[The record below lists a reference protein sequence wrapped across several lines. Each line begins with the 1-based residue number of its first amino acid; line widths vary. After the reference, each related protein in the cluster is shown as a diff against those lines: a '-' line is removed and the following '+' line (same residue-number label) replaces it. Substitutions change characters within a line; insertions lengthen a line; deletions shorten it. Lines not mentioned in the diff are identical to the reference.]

1 MTKNCYHV
9 RECLSGLWMKSLTFV
24 AGLLLAYTTQAQTIT
39 VTDAET
45 GKGVEL
51 VTVISQN
58 PRGFVITDEN
68 GQADVSEFRGSL
80 RMEIRA
86 LGYVTVALA
95 FHELE
100 MREFKVSLKRDHL
113 QIDEVVVSATRWRQS
128 ADDISTRVKPI
139 RAKDVQL
146 HNPQNAADLLEL
158 SGKVFVQKSQQ
169 GGGSPMIR
177 GFSANRL
184 LYTVDGVRMNSAI
197 FRSGNLQN
205 VINIDPFATES
216 AEVLFGPGSVIYGSD
231 AIGGVMSFQTL
242 RPKFSNSNDDLL
254 VTGKA
259 DLRFASANQEN
270 TGHFDINVGWEKWAI
285 VTSISSW
292 KFDHLRQGRHGP
304 IDFVKPYYVQRVN
317 NSDVWV
323 QQEDQLLQI
332 PTGYSQINF
341 MQKVRHAPN
350 ERWDIEFGFHYS
362 ETSEYGRYD
371 RHNRMRDGLPRHA
384 RWDYG
389 PQIWMMN
396 NLVVNHVAE
405 RGAFDEVTLRL
416 AHQRFEESRI
426 DRNFLST
433 RERTSA
439 ETVDALSMNLD
450 FKKEANERMTIF
462 YGFESIYNDVRS
474 SGSARDILTGERS
487 QEASRYPDADWY
499 SLAAY
504 LSAEYRLNEKTTWNA
519 GVRYNQFG
527 LNAVFNTEIIPLPF
541 TDANLDNG
549 AVTGSTGV
557 VYRPD
562 DSWAFSGTVSTAFRA
577 PNVDDIGKVFDS
589 EPGAVVV
596 PNPDLTAEYAYNAE
610 VSVAKVFAE
619 ILKID
624 VTAFYTILDN
634 AMVRRDFELAGQDTI
649 LFAET
654 PSRVQAIQNAASA
667 NVYGLQFGLDLRLGH
682 GFSVSSD
689 LNWQVGREEMD
700 DGVVSPSRHAAPLFG
715 VSRLNFNRQNL
726 TLQFYAMY
734 QGGFNH
740 EELAIEERSKREIYA
755 LDENGNTFAPAWHT
769 LNFKAMYAISD
780 QFTLSGGLENI
791 TDQRYRTYSSGI
803 SGAGRNFILS
813 GRVTF

>member
-1 MTKNCYHV
+1 MLNGFLPL
-9 RECLSGLWMKSLTFV
+9 LSARALIVGALLVCTLT
-24 AGLLLAYTTQAQTIT
+24 GISQTIT
-39 VTDAET
+39 VTDAESRE
-45 GKGVEL
+45 GIDL

-58 PRGFVITDEN
+58 PRGFVITDEK

-86 LGYVTVALA
+86 LGYVTLALA

-100 MREFKVSLKRDHL
+100 AREFKVSLERDNL
-113 QIDEVVVSATRWRQS
+113 QIDEVVVSATRWRQNP
-128 ADDISTRVKPI
+128 DDISSRIKPI
-139 RAKDVQL
+139 KAREVQL

-242 RPKFSNSNDDLL
+242 RPKFSKSNDDLL

-259 DLRFASANQEN
+259 DLRFSSANQEN

-285 VTSISSW
+285 VTSVSSW

-304 IDFVKPYYVQRVN
+304 SDYVKPFYVQRVN

-323 QQEDQLLQI
+323 QQDDPLLQI
-332 PTGYSQINF
+332 PSGYGQINF

-350 ERWDIEFGFHYS
+350 ENWDIEFGFHYS

-389 PQIWMMN
+389 PQSWMMN
-396 NLVVNHVAE
+396 NLVINHTSE
-405 RGAFDEVTLRL
+405 RVAFDEVTLRL

-433 RERTSA
+433 RERTTS

-450 FKKEANERMTIF
+450 FKKDASEQTTFF
-462 YGFESIYNDVRS
+462 YGLETVYNDVQS
-474 SGSARDILTGERS
+474 DGFARDILTGERS
-487 QEASRYPDADWY
+487 DEPARYPNADWY
-499 SLAAY
+499 SLGAY
-504 LSAEYRLNEKTTWNA
+504 ASIEHKLSEKTTLNG
-519 GVRYNQFG
+519 GVRYNRFG
-527 LNAVFNTEIIPLPF
+527 MNAIFDTDFYPFPF
-541 TDANLDNG
+541 TSANLANE
-549 AVTGSTGV
+549 AVTGSAGV
-557 VYRPD
+557 VYRPEKT
-562 DSWAFSGTVSTAFRA
+562 WVFSGTVSTAFRA

-596 PNPDLTAEYAYNAE
+596 PNPDLRAEYAYNAE
-610 VSVAKVFAE
+610 MSVAKIFAE
-619 ILKID
+619 VLKVD

-634 AMVRRDFELAGQDTI
+634 AMVRRDFALAGQDTI
-649 LFAET
+649 IFAEV
-654 PSRVQAIQNAASA
+654 PSRVQAIQNAAFA
-667 NVYGLQFGLDLRLGH
+667 NVYGLQFGFDLRLGQ
-682 GFSVSSD
+682 GFSISSD

-700 DGVVSPSRHAAPLFG
+700 DGTVSPSRHAAPLFG
-715 VSRLNFNRQNL
+715 VSRLNFHRQNL

-734 QGGFNH
+734 QGGFSH

-755 LDENGNTFAPAWHT
+755 LDANGNTFAPAWHT
-769 LNFKAMYAISD
+769 LNFKAMYAIND

-791 TDQRYRTYSSGI
+791 TDQRYRPYSSGI
-803 SGAGRNFILS
+803 SGAGRNFVLS
-813 GRVTF
+813 GRVNF

>member
-1 MTKNCYHV
+1 MIKKRLIQGLV
-9 RECLSGLWMKSLTFV
+9 IMAWMALS
-24 AGLLLAYTTQAQTIT
+24 YTTQAQILT
-39 VTDAET
+39 VTDAES
-45 GKGVEL
+45 GQGIDL
-51 VTVISQN
+51 VTIISQN
-58 PRGFVITDEN
+58 PRGFVITDEA
-68 GQADVSEFRGSL
+68 GKADVSEFRGSL

-86 LGYVTVALA
+86 LGYVTQALA

-100 MREFKVSLKRDHL
+100 ARNFIVVLERDNL
-113 QIDEVVVSATRWRQS
+113 QIDEVVVSATRWRQNT
-128 ADDISTRVKPI
+128 DDLSSRVKPI
-139 RAKDVQL
+139 KSREIQL
-146 HNPQNAADLLEL
+146 QNPQTAADLLEL

-177 GFSANRL
+177 GFSGNRL

-242 RPKFSNSNDDLL
+242 RPKFSKSNDDLL

-259 DLRFASANQEN
+259 DLRFSSANQEN

-285 VTSISSW
+285 VTSVSSW

-304 IDFVKPYYVQRVN
+304 VDYVKPYFVQRVN

-323 QQEDQLLQI
+323 QQDDPLLQI

-396 NLVVNHVAE
+396 NLMVNHTAE
-405 RGAFDEVTLRL
+405 RRAFDEVTLRL

-426 DRNFLST
+426 DRNFLSA
-433 RERTSA
+433 RERTTA
-439 ETVDALSMNLD
+439 EEVDALSMNLD
-450 FKKEANERMTIF
+450 FRKEASAKTTF
-462 YGFESIYNDVRS
+462 YYGFETVYNDVRS
-474 SGSARDILTGERS
+474 TGTARDVITGERS
-487 QEASRYPDADWY
+487 DEPARYPNADWY
-499 SLAAY
+499 SIAAY
-504 LSAEYRLNEKTTWNA
+504 ASAEHQLNEKTTLNA
-519 GVRYNQFG
+519 GARYNQFG
-527 LNAVFNTEIIPLPF
+527 LNAVFDNSFYPFPF
-541 TDANLDNG
+541 TSADLNQG
-549 AVTGSTGV
+549 ALTGSLGM
-557 VYRPD
+557 VYRPEKTWVI
-562 DSWAFSGTVSTAFRA
+562 SSTISTAFRA

-589 EPGAVVV
+589 EPGAVVI
-596 PNPDLTAEYAYNAE
+596 PNPNLSAEYAYNAE
-610 VSVAKVFAE
+610 VSIAKVFAE
-619 ILKID
+619 VLKLDI
-624 VTAFYTILDN
+624 TAFYTILDN

-649 LFAET
+649 IFAEV
-654 PSRVQAIQNAASA
+654 PSRVQAIQNAAVA
-667 NVYGLQFGLDLRLGH
+667 DVYGLQFGMDLRLGE
-682 GFSVSSD
+682 GFSISSD

-700 DGVVSPSRHAAPLFG
+700 DGVVRPSRHAAPLFG
-715 VSRLNFNRQNL
+715 VSRLNFHRQNL

-734 QGGFNH
+734 QGSFSH
-740 EELAIEERSKREIYA
+740 DQLAIEERSKREIYA

-791 TDQRYRTYSSGI
+791 TDQRYRPYSSGI

-813 GRVTF
+813 GRVNF

>member
-1 MTKNCYHV
+1 MIKKRLIQGLV
-9 RECLSGLWMKSLTFV
+9 IMAWMALS
-24 AGLLLAYTTQAQTIT
+24 YTTQAQILT
-39 VTDAET
+39 VTDAES
-45 GKGVEL
+45 GQGIDL
-51 VTVISQN
+51 VTIISQN
-58 PRGFVITDEN
+58 PRGFVITDEA
-68 GQADVSEFRGSL
+68 GKADVSEFRGSL

-86 LGYVTVALA
+86 LGYVTQALA

-100 MREFKVSLKRDHL
+100 ARNFIVVLERDNL
-113 QIDEVVVSATRWRQS
+113 QIDEVVVSATRWRQNT
-128 ADDISTRVKPI
+128 DDLSSRVKPI
-139 RAKDVQL
+139 KSREIQL
-146 HNPQNAADLLEL
+146 QNPQTAADLLEL

-177 GFSANRL
+177 GFSGNRL

-242 RPKFSNSNDDLL
+242 RPKFSKSNDDLL

-259 DLRFASANQEN
+259 DLRFSSANQEN

-285 VTSISSW
+285 VTSVSSW

-304 IDFVKPYYVQRVN
+304 VDYVKPYFVQRVN

-323 QQEDQLLQI
+323 QQDDPLLQI

-396 NLVVNHVAE
+396 NLVVNHTAE
-405 RGAFDEVTLRL
+405 RRAFDEVTLRV

-433 RERTSA
+433 RERTTA
-439 ETVDALSMNLD
+439 EEVDALSLNLD
-450 FKKEANERMTIF
+450 FKKDFTENTTLF
-462 YGFESIYNDVRS
+462 YGIETVYNDVRS
-474 SGSARDILTGERS
+474 TGAARNIITGEQS
-487 QEASRYPDADWY
+487 EEPARYPNADWY

-504 LSAEYRLNEKTTWNA
+504 ASIEHHLNEKTTLN
-519 GVRYNQFG
+519 GGLRYNQFG
-527 LNAVFNTEIIPLPF
+527 LNAVFDTSFFPFPF
-541 TDANLDNG
+541 TTANLNNG
-549 AVTGSTGV
+549 ALTGSTGV

-562 DSWAFSGTVSTAFRA
+562 KTWALSGTLSTAFRA

-589 EPGAVVV
+589 EPGAVVI
-596 PNPDLTAEYAYNAE
+596 PNPDLSAEYAYNAE
-610 VSVAKVFAE
+610 VSVAKVIAE
-619 ILKID
+619 VLKLD
-624 VTAFYTILDN
+624 VTVFYTVLDN
-634 AMVRRDFELAGQDTI
+634 AMVRRDFQLAGQDTI
-649 LFAET
+649 IFAET
-654 PSRVQAIQNAASA
+654 PSRVQAIQNAAFA
-667 NVYGLQFGLDLRLGH
+667 NVYGLQFGLDLRLGQ
-682 GFSVSSD
+682 GFSISSD

-700 DGVVSPSRHAAPLFG
+700 DGVVSASRHAAPLFG
-715 VSRLNFNRQNL
+715 VSRLNFHRQNL
-726 TLQFYAMY
+726 TLQLYAMY
-734 QGGFNH
+734 QGSFSH
-740 EELAIEERSKREIYA
+740 AELAIEERSKREIYA
-755 LDENGNTFAPAWHT
+755 LDENGDTFAPAWHT

-791 TDQRYRTYSSGI
+791 TDQRYRPYSSGI

-813 GRVTF
+813 GRVNF

>member
-1 MTKNCYHV
+1 MQSLVLMIWMT
-9 RECLSGLWMKSLTFV
+9 LS
-24 AGLLLAYTTQAQTIT
+24 YTAQAQILT
-39 VTDAET
+39 VTDAES
-45 GKGVEL
+45 GQGIDL
-51 VTVISQN
+51 VTIISQN
-58 PRGFVITDEN
+58 PRGFVITDEE
-68 GQADVSEFRGSL
+68 GKADVSEFRGSL

-86 LGYVTVALA
+86 LGYVTQALA

-100 MREFKVSLKRDHL
+100 ARKFEVALKRDNL
-113 QIDEVVVSATRWRQS
+113 QIDEVVVSATRWRQN
-128 ADDISTRVKPI
+128 ADDISSRIKPI
-139 RAKDVQL
+139 RARDIQL

-242 RPKFSNSNDDLL
+242 RPKFSKSNDNLL

-259 DLRFASANQEN
+259 DLRFSSANQEN
-270 TGHFDINVGWEKWAI
+270 TGHFDINVGWKKWAI

-304 IDFVKPYYVQRVN
+304 IDYVKPFYVQRVN

-323 QQEDQLLQI
+323 QQDDPLLQI

-396 NLVVNHVAE
+396 NLVVNHTAE
-405 RGAFDEVTLRL
+405 RRAFDEVTLRL

-433 RERTSA
+433 RERTTA
-439 ETVDALSMNLD
+439 EEVDALSLNLD
-450 FKKEANERMTIF
+450 FKKDFTENTTLF
-462 YGFESIYNDVRS
+462 YGIETVYNDVRS
-474 SGSARDILTGERS
+474 TGAARNIITGEQS
-487 QEASRYPDADWY
+487 EEPARYPNADWY

-504 LSAEYRLNEKTTWNA
+504 ASIEHHLNEKTTLN
-519 GVRYNQFG
+519 GGLRYNQFG
-527 LNAVFNTEIIPLPF
+527 LNAVFDTSFFPFPF
-541 TDANLDNG
+541 TTANLNNG
-549 AVTGSTGV
+549 ALTGSTGV

-562 DSWAFSGTVSTAFRA
+562 KTWALSGTLSTAFRA

-589 EPGAVVV
+589 EPGAVVI
-596 PNPDLTAEYAYNAE
+596 PNPDLSAEYAYNAE
-610 VSVAKVFAE
+610 VSVAKVIAE
-619 ILKID
+619 VLKLD
-624 VTAFYTILDN
+624 VTAFYTVLDN
-634 AMVRRDFELAGQDTI
+634 AMVRRDFQLAGQDTI
-649 LFAET
+649 IFAET
-654 PSRVQAIQNAASA
+654 PSRVQAIQNAAFA
-667 NVYGLQFGLDLRLGH
+667 NVYGLQFGLDLRLGQ
-682 GFSVSSD
+682 GFSISSD

-700 DGVVSPSRHAAPLFG
+700 DGVVSASRHAAPLFG
-715 VSRLNFNRQNL
+715 VSRLNFHRQNL
-726 TLQFYAMY
+726 TLQLYAMY
-734 QGGFNH
+734 QGSFSH
-740 EELAIEERSKREIYA
+740 DELAIEERSKREIYA
-755 LDENGNTFAPAWHT
+755 LDENGDTFAPAWYT

-791 TDQRYRTYSSGI
+791 TDQRYRAYSSGI

-813 GRVTF
+813 GRVNF